1 MYALNVYRRW
11 GKKMCTNREKKTEN
25 EQGDENSKINN
36 TTDNDLWR
44 TEAASGGP
52 CSRSRLNTVIS
63 PVPARRVYPFARIH
77 EYDIRLCVE
86 TERARP
92 PSTTPSTGTT
102 NQLPCRRRHQ
112 ISGYCNFLFFIFLNK
127 KHHNDMS

>member
-1 MYALNVYRRW
+1 
-11 GKKMCTNREKKTEN
+11 MCTNRKKPKRARRREFEK
-25 EQGDENSKINN
+25 NN

-52 CSRSRLNTVIS
+52 CSRSRLNTVIL

-92 PSTTPSTGTT
+92 PSPTPSTGSADTT
-102 NQLPCRRRHQ
+102 SRRRHQ
-112 ISGYCNFLFFIFLNK
+112 ISGYCKYIYYFLISRY
-127 KHHNDMS
+127 HTS

>member
-1 MYALNVYRRW
+1 
-11 GKKMCTNREKKTEN
+11 MCTNRKKPKRARRQEFEK
-25 EQGDENSKINN
+25 NN
-36 TTDNDLWR
+36 TTDNDLLR

-52 CSRSRLNTVIS
+52 CSRSRLNTVIL

-92 PSTTPSTGTT
+92 PSPTPSTGSADTT
-102 NQLPCRRRHQ
+102 SRRRRHQ
-112 ISGYCNFLFFIFLNK
+112 ISGYCKYTFFF
-127 KHHNDMS
+127 